1 MDTRRKEREMKRNK
15 RMTATLSGISVIFAI
30 SWLPYHAY
38 LILTDIFILGVSIQI
53 FKPDLGHLSFCHLFF
68 SLMFVIPFSYIVC
81 ICYICLSFKF
91 LLFSC
96 HYCWKFLVCQLIFYV
111 CHTCLSH
118 YF

>member
-53 FKPDLGHLSFCHLFF
+53 FKLDKLTYFCILCL
-68 SLMFVIPFSYIVC
+68 SLMFAT
-81 ICYICLSFKF
+81 
-91 LLFSC
+91 
-96 HYCWKFLVCQLIFYV
+96 YV
-111 CHTCLSH
+111 CNAI
-118 YF
+118 FQP

>member
-53 FKPDLGHLSFCHLFF
+53 FKCVTYFCLLCL
-68 SLMFVIPFSYIVC
+68 SLMFVTPFSKIDC
-81 ICYICLSFKF
+81 ICHICLSSHFDYLLATTF
-91 LLFSC
+91 L
-96 HYCWKFLVCQLIFYV
+96 KFLVCQLVFYV
-111 CHTCLSH
+111 CHICHGYL
-118 YF
+118 